1 MLSRG
6 RYMELIKAHPA
17 EYLMCS
23 TFSVT
28 TIVFFF
34 FFLRIR
40 RPPRSTL
47 FPYTTLFRSLPDL
60 RVAAAA
66 DVVDEDVEPA
76 VACHRVGDEAGRR
89 RLVGD
94 VTDHA
99 ERLAARG
106 GDVAHRP
113 VQAGCVDV
121 AQRHARALL
130 GEAQRDRATE
140 PAGRSG
146 HHRHLILYAAHG
158 ILLGAEW

>member
-1 MLSRG
+1 MWFGLYSTVSLSRRRAEPVRSASIG
-6 RYMELIKAHPA
+6 PGATALTLMPYSASSRATSRMKPWTPA
-17 EYLMCS
+17 L
-23 TFSVT
+23 
-28 TIVFFF
+28 
-34 FFLRIR
+34 
-40 RPPRSTL
+40 
-47 FPYTTLFRSLPDL
+47 
-60 RVAAAA
+60 
-66 DVVDEDVEPA
+66 
-76 VACHRVGDEAGRR
+76 ACHRVGDEAGRR